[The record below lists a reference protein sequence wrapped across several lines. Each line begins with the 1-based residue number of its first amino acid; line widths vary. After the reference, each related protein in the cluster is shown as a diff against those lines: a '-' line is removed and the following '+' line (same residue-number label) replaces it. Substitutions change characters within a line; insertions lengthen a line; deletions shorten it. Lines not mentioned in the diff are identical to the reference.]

1 MADKDSERAE
11 DEHSNDAEIEDAT
24 RAQDSEPDE
33 VAIES
38 ETSEATDTASGDT
51 PASDADLDL
60 SASDVDEAEA
70 LSGAAEVEA
79 ETAASESAGELE
91 NETPP
96 APVKQVKSGRGL
108 AWLALL
114 LALIAAGGIGYLYYQ
129 LIYLDPVAN
138 LKQDIQSTAA
148 EGGSEVAD
156 LRAALRQ
163 QQTNIEQQLA
173 EARSQQAA
181 ELAQT
186 QSAVL
191 ESLQQALLAAPP
203 SQREWKLAEAEYLL
217 RIGNHRVLM
226 EQDTEGALSLFQA
239 VDQILAELD
248 DFALHQVRAVLADEI
263 LALRQVRRSDSQGIY
278 LRLEA
283 IKSNLDEVV
292 FKTPEYVT
300 EQAPVA
306 EDETVWAQ
314 LYAQLK
320 EFVRVRPV
328 GGDETIQ
335 PLLSPAEEHYLE
347 LNLRLAL
354 EQAQLAALKGQQFVF
369 VSALQNVR
377 DWLAAYTE
385 DPGDILQTEVE
396 QLMLLDLERPLPDV
410 STSLIELQKV
420 RRGGE

>member
-11 DEHSNDAEIEDAT
+11 DKHSDDAEIEDAT
-24 RAQDSEPDE
+24 RAQDLEPDE
-33 VAIES
+33 VATES

-51 PASDADLDL
+51 PASDADQDL

-138 LKQDIQSTAA
+138 LKQDIQNTAA

-226 EQDTEGALSLFQA
+226 EGDTEGALSLFQA

-328 GGDETIQ
+328 GGDETIA

-385 DPGDILQTEVE
+385 DPGDILQTEVG

>member
-11 DEHSNDAEIEDAT
+11 DKHSDDAEIEDAT

-33 VAIES
+33 VATES
-38 ETSEATDTASGDT
+38 ETSEATDTPSGDT
-51 PASDADLDL
+51 PASDADQDL

-138 LKQDIQSTAA
+138 LKQDIQNTAA

-163 QQTNIEQQLA
+163 QQTNIEQQLQ

-328 GGDETIQ
+328 GGDETIA